1 MSKRKPISG
10 SYGFL
15 NEGGALEV
23 VSYKSKNG
31 TGFEILEEG
40 QAQQQPRP
48 RAQPQPQPQNPL
60 FAAEV
65 PQKQVMIKDT
75 VIQHKIE
82 TS

>member
-1 MSKRKPISG
+1 MRRWKPISG

-15 NEGGALEV
+15 NEAGALEV

-40 QAQQQPRP
+40 QTQQQPRQQQP
-48 RAQPQPQPQNPL
+48 QPQPQPQNPL

-65 PQKQVMIKDT
+65 PQKQVSISWDIR
-75 VIQHKIE
+75 VIIQ
-82 TS
+82 